1 MVLAVLLLGAFGV
14 GCARRAEAAERQIPT
29 CRYRDFRRLCRTSE
43 RYRAL
48 LFGIGVA
55 GLFLGPYG
63 YIVAVCALGYLLGSS
78 IR

>member
-1 MVLAVLLLGAFGV
+1 MVLAVLLLVLGV
-14 GCARRAEAAERQIPT
+14 GCARRAETAERQIPT
-29 CRYRDFRRLCRTSE
+29 CRYRDFQRLCRASE

-48 LFGIGVA
+48 LFGIGVV